1 MLSVHSPPTHL
12 DGIQPSSDHH
22 KLVCYYFDNKNDP
35 RLVLQPVKVEV
46 LYPDPK
52 IYVLRDFISEV
63 EMARLK
69 ELAAPKVS
77 IFTFIGMARCTLL
90 FLSVS
95 VLLLLWGPTPAP
107 EGYCQKPYHG

>member
-1 MLSVHSPPTHL
+1 M
-12 DGIQPSSDHH
+12 
-22 KLVCYYFDNKNDP
+22 
-35 RLVLQPVKVEV
+35 LQPVKVEI

-69 ELAAPKVS
+69 KLAAPKVS
-77 IFTFIGMARCTLL
+77 IFILEMARCICNLSL
-90 FLSVS
+90 SPSVS
-95 VLLLLWGPTPAP
+95 VLLLLWGPTSAP